1 MCGVTREK
9 FYARYHETESG
20 RTGHLKEIGE
30 EVEVQK
36 WKKKCQCH
44 GGTREKIFL

>member
-1 MCGVTREK
+1 MVSLQK

-36 WKKKCQCH
+36 WKKVSVSR
-44 GGTREKIFL
+44 GD

>member
-1 MCGVTREK
+1 MHVLGGVLLCGVTREK

-30 EVEVQK
+30 EVEVQ
-36 WKKKCQCH
+36 
-44 GGTREKIFL
+44 